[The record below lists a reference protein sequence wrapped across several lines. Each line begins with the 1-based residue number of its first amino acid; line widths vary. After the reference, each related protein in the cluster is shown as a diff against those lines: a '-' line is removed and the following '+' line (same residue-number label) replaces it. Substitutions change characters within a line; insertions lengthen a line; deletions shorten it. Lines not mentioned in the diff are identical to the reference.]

1 MNPLRIGV
9 ISFVNTLPLIRGLEQ
24 DESKGDY
31 ELVHAGP
38 GALADQLRY
47 GELDAAL
54 IPAVE
59 FFRGVGAGVVPN
71 LCIGSRGAV
80 DSIRLLSR
88 DPLEQ
93 LDRVLVDQS
102 SRTSVAM
109 LRLLLDRIYRV
120 NPDFFSFR
128 PDPARPFLGPEG
140 EEAPASLIIGDAAM
154 ELSPEQAAVDMD
166 LGAWWQNTFQ
176 QPFVYALWVTRA
188 PDGDP
193 EHERLVE
200 LLGASA
206 ERGMRE
212 LPLICEE
219 TALAKEWPESR
230 VHDYLTHRIHYR
242 LDDAALRGLSL
253 FRELCIEN
261 YLCPDRRAVAE
272 ALEILRIDAGQSRV
286 TRAGT

>member
-24 DESKGDY
+24 AEGDH
-31 ELVHAGP
+31 ELVHASP
-38 GALADQLRY
+38 SALADRLRY

-59 FFRGVGAGVVPN
+59 FFRGVGAGVVPG
-71 LCIGSRGAV
+71 LCIGSRGPV
-80 DSIRLLSR
+80 ESIRLLSR
-88 DPLEQ
+88 GPLED

-128 PDPARPFLGPEG
+128 PDPTRPFLGPEG

-154 ELSPEQAAVDMD
+154 ELDAGSPPVDMD
-166 LGAWWQNTFQ
+166 LGAWWQNTFHR
-176 QPFVYALWVTRA
+176 PFIYALWVTRA
-188 PDGDP
+188 AAGEP
-193 EHERLVE
+193 EHERLVD
-200 LLGASA
+200 LITASA
-206 ERGMRE
+206 ELGQRE

-219 TALAKEWPESR
+219 AAAAKGWPERR
-230 VHDYLTHRIHYR
+230 VHDYLTRNIHFM
-242 LDDAALRGLSL
+242 LDDEALRGLSL

-261 YLCPDRRAVAE
+261 YLCPDRRGVSDV
-272 ALEILRIDAGQSRV
+272 LSTLRESAGKIRV
-286 TRAGT
+286 SGAGT

>member
-24 DESKGDY
+24 NEGDY
-31 ELVHAGP
+31 ELVHASP
-38 GALADQLRY
+38 SALADRLRY

-59 FFRGVGAGVVPN
+59 FFRGVGAGVVPG
-71 LCIGSRGAV
+71 LCIGSRGSV
-80 DSIRLLSR
+80 ESIRLLSR
-88 DPLEQ
+88 EPLET

-128 PDPARPFLGPEG
+128 PDPDRPFLGPEG

-154 ELSPEQAAVDMD
+154 ELSGGQAAVDMD
-166 LGAWWQNTFQ
+166 LGAWWQNTFHR
-176 QPFVYALWVTRA
+176 PFVYALWVTRA
-188 PDGDP
+188 PAGDP
-193 EHERLVE
+193 DHERLVE
-200 LLGASA
+200 LLRASA
-206 ERGMRE
+206 EQGQRE

-219 TALAKEWPESR
+219 TAKAREWPESR

-242 LDDAALRGLSL
+242 LDEEALRGLSL

-261 YLCPDRRAVAE
+261 YLCPDRRTVGE
-272 ALEILRIDAGQSRV
+272 ALAALRNDTGRSRV
-286 TRAGT
+286 TGAGT